1 MSDVVHISDDFKI
14 ATKEFDRVEDLIKD
28 LEVKLKEL
36 RSQKRDFSEKML
48 TFVKSNNLEDT
59 EFKVNN
65 KKIKYT
71 HTRTV
76 QALNRD
82 YMHKRI
88 TEFTMPYLSATGN
101 DFPDKL
107 TDYIMDNRPIV
118 EREYIKSTLIKRM
131 TAARYKKY

>member
-14 ATKEFDRVEDLIKD
+14 ATKEFDRVEDLIKE

-36 RSQKRDFSEKML
+36 RSQKKDFSEKML

-76 QALNRD
+76 QSLNRD

-88 TEFTMPYLSATGN
+88 TEFTMPFLSQTGN

>member
-1 MSDVVHISDDFKI
+1 MSDVVHISDEFKI
-14 ATKEFDRVEDLIKD
+14 ATKEFDRVEDLIKE

-36 RSQKRDFSEKML
+36 RSQKKDFSEKML
-48 TFVKSNNLEDT
+48 AFVKSNNLEDT

-71 HTRTV
+71 NTRTL
-76 QALNRD
+76 QPLNKD
-82 YMHKRI
+82 YLFQRI
-88 TEFTMPYLSATGN
+88 TEFTMPYVSTIGN
-101 DFPDKL
+101 DFSEKL
-107 TDYIMDNRPIV
+107 IDYIMDNRKFV

>member
-14 ATKEFDRVEDLIKD
+14 ATKEFDRLEDLIKE
-28 LEVKLKEL
+28 LEGKLKEL
-36 RSQKRDFSEKML
+36 RSQKKDFSEKML

-71 HTRTV
+71 HTRTL
-76 QALNRD
+76 QTLNKD
-82 YMHKRI
+82 YIHKRI
-88 TEFTMPYLSATGN
+88 TEFIFPYKSTVGE

-107 TDYIMDNRPIV
+107 VDYIMDNRQVV
-118 EREYIKSTLIKRM
+118 EREYIKSTQIKRM
-131 TAARYKKY
+131 TVAARFKK

>member
-107 TDYIMDNRPIV
+107 IDYIMDNRPIV